1 MRRNFLCYDKNGYI
15 RSILHINRPN
25 PETCE
30 ATIYVAAN
38 QTKYLPH
45 VKWVLLKVDNEKE
58 NSIVENSLFI
68 KPFFSIVEVKYYNG
82 TNLFPFQLY
91 YDSLSQSILCK
102 KFEEEGN
109 TIKEYNSKKYA
120 HGLPPVHEMSPTQ
133 LKLPL

>member
-1 MRRNFLCYDKNGYI
+1 MRRNFVCYDKNGYI

-25 PETCE
+25 QETCE

-38 QTKYLPH
+38 QTKYLSH

-68 KPFFSIVEVKYYNG
+68 KPFFSMVEVKFYNG
-82 TNLFPFQLY
+82 DTLFPFQLY
-91 YDSLSQSILCK
+91 YDSLSQFILCK

-109 TIKEYNSKKYA
+109 TVKEYNSKKYA
-120 HGLPPVHEMSPTQ
+120 YGLPPVPEMSPTQ